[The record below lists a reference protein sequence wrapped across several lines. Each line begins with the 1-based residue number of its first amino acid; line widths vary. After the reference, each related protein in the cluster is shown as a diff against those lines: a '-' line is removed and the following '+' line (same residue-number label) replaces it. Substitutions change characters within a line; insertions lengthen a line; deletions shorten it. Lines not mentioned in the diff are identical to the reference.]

1 MSRYPPIAGFKVI
14 SCKSCRKFPKA
25 SFTNTFVLTHAAKVY
40 ESWFNGEPLGS
51 RSSSGLPNPSST
63 PSTVE
68 ARIFPPTNVCDRPW
82 PLYPSPAWIV
92 PGAIAAV
99 GLIVAGALGYL
110 VYSTTQQ
117 RDALHIQLVATK
129 TTLASTQATL
139 TAAQTEAA
147 SRKVTA
153 DYVALYVGDQGKV
166 QTDYQN
172 VVNCSSYSEC
182 RTAAQQ
188 MLSDMQA
195 FQSDR
200 KSANVPSAMTSIDS
214 SLGDSLS
221 AAIASDQEFI
231 TGMDNDDAAKIKD
244 GFTKLGAA
252 MLNVAKAESSIG
264 TELN

>member
-1 MSRYPPIAGFKVI
+1 M
-14 SCKSCRKFPKA
+14 
-25 SFTNTFVLTHAAKVY
+25 
-40 ESWFNGEPLGS
+40 
-51 RSSSGLPNPSST
+51 
-63 PSTVE
+63 
-68 ARIFPPTNVCDRPW
+68 
-82 PLYPSPAWIV
+82 
-92 PGAIAAV
+92 
-99 GLIVAGALGYL
+99 
-110 VYSTTQQ
+110 
-117 RDALHIQLVATK
+117 
-129 TTLASTQATL
+129 
-139 TAAQTEAA
+139 
-147 SRKVTA
+147 
-153 DYVALYVGDQGKV
+153 
-166 QTDYQN
+166 
-172 VVNCSSYSEC
+172 NCNSYSEC

-200 KSANVPSAMTSIDS
+200 KSANVPSAMTSTDS

>member
-1 MSRYPPIAGFKVI
+1 MSINAEVDGIVTLPGHEERIEAVGPEPQAEPARTYVAYE
-14 SCKSCRKFPKA
+14 
-25 SFTNTFVLTHAAKVY
+25 AA
-40 ESWFNGEPLGS
+40 
-51 RSSSGLPNPSST
+51 
-63 PSTVE
+63 
-68 ARIFPPTNVCDRPW
+68 ARRGR
-82 PLYPSPAWIV
+82 PAWIV

-172 VVNCSSYSEC
+172 VVNCNSYSEC

-200 KSANVPSAMTSIDS
+200 KSANVPSAMTSTDS

>member
-1 MSRYPPIAGFKVI
+1 M
-14 SCKSCRKFPKA
+14 
-25 SFTNTFVLTHAAKVY
+25 
-40 ESWFNGEPLGS
+40 
-51 RSSSGLPNPSST
+51 
-63 PSTVE
+63 
-68 ARIFPPTNVCDRPW
+68 
-82 PLYPSPAWIV
+82 

-200 KSANVPSAMTSIDS
+200 KSANVPSTMTSTDS